1 MSWRYP
7 ESPWLIQYVSY
18 IYLNIISIL
27 YDVGCIP
34 ILDHFRT
41 PPHGISIIKNL
52 GYMIYD
58 TYHTVN
64 IT

>member
-1 MSWRYP
+1 MEVPRVTMVDS
-7 ESPWLIQYVSY
+7 ICV
-18 IYLNIISIL
+18 IYLSK
-27 YDVGCIP
+27 YQSCMMWGVSP
-34 ILDHFRT
+34 FLDHFRT